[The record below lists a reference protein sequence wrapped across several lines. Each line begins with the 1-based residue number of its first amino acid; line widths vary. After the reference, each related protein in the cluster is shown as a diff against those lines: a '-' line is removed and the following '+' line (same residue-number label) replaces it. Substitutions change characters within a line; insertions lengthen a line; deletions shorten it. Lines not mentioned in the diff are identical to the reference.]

1 MPGIRLVKK
10 TKKYYNTLKS
20 NHHWDCRFV
29 ANNWK
34 KMHGKPMVR
43 KVKLRQMLRRNNVAE
58 QC

>member
-43 KVKLRQMLRRNNVAE
+43 KVKLMQMLRRNNVAK
-58 QC
+58 

>member
-20 NHHWDCRFV
+20 NHHWDCRFIT
-29 ANNWK
+29 NNWK

-43 KVKLRQMLRRNNVAE
+43 KVKLRQMLRRNNVTE
-58 QC
+58 